1 MAKKFY
7 IIDGHENKNHHKLDL
22 TGVSDEDIDN
32 ATNRPLA
39 W

>member
-22 TGVSDEDIDN
+22 AGVSDEDKVVIFHKI
-32 ATNRPLA
+32 R
-39 W
+39 